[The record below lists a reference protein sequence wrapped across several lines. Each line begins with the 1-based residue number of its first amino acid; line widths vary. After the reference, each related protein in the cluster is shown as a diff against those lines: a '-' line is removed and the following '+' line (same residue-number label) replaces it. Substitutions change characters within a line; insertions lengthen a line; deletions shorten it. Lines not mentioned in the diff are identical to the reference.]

1 MKALVPCTFAVLFSL
16 SIALHAEDPKPTAP
30 AAPAAKEHAIQN
42 VSPDEASKLIQDKK
56 DLVILDVRTP
66 GEFASGHIAG
76 AQNLD
81 FKSPDFAE
89 KVAALDPAKAYLV
102 HCASGYRSGKTIEL
116 MEKGKFSEVY
126 HMKAGFVGWEAAG
139 KPVAK

>member
-1 MKALVPCTFAVLFSL
+1 MKVLAASLAVLLSL
-16 SIALHAEDPKPTAP
+16 SVALYAEDPKPGATATE
-30 AAPAAKEHAIQN
+30 AAKEHAVQN
-42 VSPDEASKLIQDKK
+42 VTPDEAAKLIQDKK

-66 GEFASGHIAG
+66 GEFAAGHIAG

-81 FKSPDFAE
+81 FKSPDFAQ
-89 KVAALDPAKAYLV
+89 KVAALDPSKAYLV
-102 HCASGYRSGKTIEL
+102 HCASGYRSGKTMEL

-139 KPVAK
+139 KPVTK